1 MLLLKLTLVPFFIA
15 VVTLAGRKWGLRAAG
30 ILGGLPVIAGPIIFI
45 LTLEYGSA
53 FAAVAAT
60 AAISAIASLL
70 GFGIGYSWAGRRF
83 SWPLALA
90 CGVVIWFIVAGV
102 LSQLPQNPWLA
113 TFIAGMALLI
123 TPSLLPASVA
133 PAQPP
138 PKLADMPFRMAA
150 GALLT
155 LGVTGAASVVG
166 GIWSGLLSVFPV
178 IGLVMA
184 VFTHRSQGADQVS
197 LLVQGMVR
205 GLYSFA
211 AYFLVFSLS
220 VVFLGLLKACLL
232 SILAAAVVQAIA
244 QGLII
249 QRAKKN
255 RLKER

>member
-15 VVTLAGRKWGLRAAG
+15 AVTLAGRKWGLRAAG
-30 ILGGLPVIAGPIIFI
+30 ILGGLPVIAGPIILI
-45 LTLEYGSA
+45 LTLEYGHT

-70 GFGIGYSWAGRRF
+70 GFGVGYSWAGRRF

-90 CGVVIWFIVAGV
+90 SGVVIWFAIASV
-102 LSQLPQNPWLA
+102 LSQLPQHPWLA
-113 TFIAGMALLI
+113 IFIAGMALLV
-123 TPSLLPASVA
+123 TPSLLPPASA

-138 PKLADMPFRMAA
+138 PKLADMPFRMVA
-150 GALLT
+150 GAMLT

-197 LLVQGMVR
+197 LLVRGMVR

-211 AYFLVFSLS
+211 AYFLVFSLTIVS
-220 VVFLGLLKACLL
+220 LGLLKACLL
-232 SILAAAVVQAIA
+232 SILAAAVVQALA
-244 QGLII
+244 QGLMIH
-249 QRAKKN
+249 RARRD